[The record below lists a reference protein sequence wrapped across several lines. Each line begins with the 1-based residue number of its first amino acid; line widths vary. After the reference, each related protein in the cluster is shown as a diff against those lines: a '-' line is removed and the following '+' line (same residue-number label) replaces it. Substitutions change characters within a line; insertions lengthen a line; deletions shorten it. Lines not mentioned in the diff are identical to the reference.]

1 MTAYILAVCGAS
13 LIAALVAILLPEGRT
28 GKFVNGILKLFCL
41 LVMLV
46 PLLFLFSEQDWSIS
60 SDGGSE
66 EMELDDGFIDYMFS
80 RRAEEEEA
88 AIEALVLEEFSVQA
102 DAQVLWE
109 SVEYAYTVTK
119 IGITVEEGGISGDDG
134 HIFIIEKIAARISDL
149 YEDAEV
155 TVQ

>member
-1 MTAYILAVCGAS
+1 MRMAGIIS
-13 LIAALVAILLPEGRT
+13 LCRLHT
-28 GKFVNGILKLFCL
+28 
-41 LVMLV
+41 
-46 PLLFLFSEQDWSIS
+46 D
-60 SDGGSE
+60 
-66 EMELDDGFIDYMFS
+66 
-80 RRAEEEEA
+80 RRAC
-88 AIEALVLEEFSVQA
+88 AITLFSVQA

-119 IGITVEEGGISGDDG
+119 IGITVEEGGISGDDE

>member
-1 MTAYILAVCGAS
+1 
-13 LIAALVAILLPEGRT
+13 
-28 GKFVNGILKLFCL
+28 
-41 LVMLV
+41 MLV

-88 AIEALVLEEFSVQA
+88 AIEALVSEEFSVQA

-119 IGITVEEGGISGDDG
+119 IGITVEEGGISGDDE